1 MYIVQVSN
9 FVWQARMTIANVT
22 AEENYKDHYIIVTNR
37 YPQLTNPQLRQT
49 QIKPLQRQQ
58 GPGTN

>member
-1 MYIVQVSN
+1 MQVSN

-37 YPQLTNPQLRQT
+37 YLTLLMILKAQT
-49 QIKPLQRQQ
+49 EAKL
-58 GPGTN
+58 